1 MEIDKELKIL
11 IVDDSPGIRMV
22 AKKIFDKLGFA
33 NVSLA
38 DDGTTALETLKSN
51 AFDLVIADMNMPKM
65 PGIELLREMK
75 KSEHL
80 KDIPFLL
87 VTAEEKQDE
96 IMAAIQAGVSN
107 YMPKPWNVNT
117 LMKKMERIFTFE
129 QEKKR
134 RPKMS
139 EDL

>member
-1 MEIDKELKIL
+1 MDKELKIL

-22 AKKIFDKLGFA
+22 AKKIFDKLGFT

-38 DDGTTALETLKSN
+38 DDGTTALETLKVN

-65 PGIELLREMK
+65 PGIELLSEMK
-75 KSEHL
+75 KSERL

-96 IMAAIQAGVSN
+96 IMTAIKAGVSN
-107 YMPKPWNVNT
+107 YMPKPWNMKT
-117 LMKKMERIFTFE
+117 LMKKMERIFAFE
-129 QEKKR
+129 QEKKK

-139 EDL
+139 ENF